1 MSVDGV
7 LFWVDGGSG
16 KKIWVGWDEWG
27 WVHCLILRK
36 ELVSHL
42 GLQEDY
48 HEVNRCR
55 FLIHKS
61 AQYEV
66 S

>member
-1 MSVDGV
+1 MDGV
-7 LFWVDGGSG
+7 LFWVDGSSG
-16 KKIWVGWDEWG
+16 KKFWVGGDEWR
-27 WVHCLILRK
+27 WVHCLILRR

-42 GLQEDY
+42 GLHEDY
-48 HEVNRCR
+48 HEVDKWR
-55 FLIHKS
+55 FLIHNS

>member
-1 MSVDGV
+1 MDGV
-7 LFWVDGGSG
+7 LFWVDGSSG
-16 KKIWVGWDEWG
+16 KKFWVGGDEWG
-27 WVHCLILRK
+27 WVHCLILHR

-42 GLQEDY
+42 GLHEDY
-48 HEVNRCR
+48 HEVDKWR
-55 FLIHKS
+55 FLIHNS

>member
-1 MSVDGV
+1 MDGV
-7 LFWVDGGSG
+7 LFWVDGSSG
-16 KKIWVGWDEWG
+16 KKFWVGGDEWG
-27 WVHCLILRK
+27 WVHCLILRR

-48 HEVNRCR
+48 HEVDKWR
-55 FLIHKS
+55 FLIHNS